1 MHIGIDTVNLNGKY
15 FSPLV
20 SEGDEVKM
28 GEPLI
33 EFDGQG
39 IRDAGYDLTSPIVI
53 LNSSDYAGIEKT
65 VKYAVEQ
72 HPFLELAAKHTE
84 NEYEKQAFR

>member
-1 MHIGIDTVNLNGKY
+1 
-15 FSPLV
+15 FSLLV

-28 GEPLI
+28 GDPLI
-33 EFDGQG
+33 EFDGQA

-53 LNSSDYAGIEKT
+53 TNSLDYDRIEKT

-84 NEYEKQAFR
+84 EDDYEKQISR